1 MSNRSARYKQSRS
14 GTYDKRARDRECA
27 EGETVLSRKYGNEP
41 KWIRGRIGKHVIRV
55 LTKRNCLMIGPVWRR
70 HIEQLSAVPEA
81 VSVPGPT
88 TETERTGT

>member
-1 MSNRSARYKQSRS
+1 MAPMTRGQEIESVQKERLSCQENMAMSPS
-14 GTYDKRARDRECA
+14 GFGA
-27 EGETVLSRKYGNEP
+27 ELESN
-41 KWIRGRIGKHVIRV
+41 VIRV